1 MESKPLDDAPEGI
14 SIFVDTNVLIYH
26 LPEDEIYGV
35 SCRNFLRRV
44 EEKSVTGFT
53 SPTVISETLFLY
65 LRFWV
70 IANKKIAPKKVLD
83 YIKRHRGVTKEVDFP
98 KPQTLFTIFK
108 ILSINNAVL
117 RTSYD
122 MTERYNLLPND
133 AINTALIRR
142 YGLPA
147 IATRDDDFDDIDG
160 IVVFKPEA
168 SSPSLA

>member
-1 MESKPLDDAPEGI
+1 
-14 SIFVDTNVLIYH
+14 
-26 LPEDEIYGV
+26 
-35 SCRNFLRRV
+35 
-44 EEKSVTGFT
+44 
-53 SPTVISETLFLY
+53 
-65 LRFWV
+65 
-70 IANKKIAPKKVLD
+70 
-83 YIKRHRGVTKEVDFP
+83 
-98 KPQTLFTIFK
+98 
-108 ILSINNAVL
+108 
-117 RTSYD
+117 

>member
-1 MESKPLDDAPEGI
+1 M
-14 SIFVDTNVLIYH
+14 N
-26 LPEDEIYGV
+26 
-35 SCRNFLRRV
+35 
-44 EEKSVTGFT
+44 
-53 SPTVISETLFLY
+53 
-65 LRFWV
+65 
-70 IANKKIAPKKVLD
+70 
-83 YIKRHRGVTKEVDFP
+83 YIKRHRGVIKEVDFL

-108 ILSINNAVL
+108 ILSINNTVL
-117 RTSYD
+117 RTSYE
-122 MTERYNLLPND
+122 MRERYDLLPND